1 MTELE
6 QKLLA
11 ENEQLHREL
20 DELKQKL
27 EVETSPRVEY
37 VDEKTRRFRGMLYR
51 KHESTGYYMKTTSL
65 HVDVYKFYHGLDEIP
80 RNCLIHHDGKDEHGN
95 YDSSAKFLEVGY
107 KDGGKLFGMINLSSD
122 VLLVKDN
129 RRLYRLNG
137 EYPNWSLNEVS
148 RNVEV
153 RSRLEFKR
161 CPKIQCSD
169 ICRRSI
175 KFGAWLA
182 KMF

>member
-1 MTELE
+1 MI
-6 QKLLA
+6 A
-11 ENEQLHREL
+11 DDENNVRYSGVG
-20 DELKQKL
+20 DETNW
-27 EVETSPRVEY
+27 VEDTN
-37 VDEKTRRFRGMLYR
+37 D
-51 KHESTGYYMKTTSL
+51 
-65 HVDVYKFYHGLDEIP
+65 
-80 RNCLIHHDGKDEHGN
+80 
-95 YDSSAKFLEVGY
+95 DSSAKFLEVGY